1 MNIQRLAIHSESE
14 ADLELVLFDDPLGDV
29 LLHLMEDSQHGN
41 VGFPGSR
48 RGTDQQVLVCLVG
61 RIIHHRLDTIQG
73 FGILKGKLCNLQQKP
88 NVIRGILVI
97 CKTI

>member
-1 MNIQRLAIHSESE
+1 M
-14 ADLELVLFDDPLGDV
+14 
-29 LLHLMEDSQHGN
+29 LHLVEDGQHGN

-61 RIIHHRLDTIQG
+61 RIIHHGLDTIQG

-88 NVIRGILVI
+88 NVIRGTVNVLYLA
-97 CKTI
+97 CTIFGGISIFGYLAWI

>member
-1 MNIQRLAIHSESE
+1 MNSETE

-29 LLHLMEDSQHGN
+29 LLHLVEDGQHCN
-41 VGFPGSR
+41 VCFPGSR

-61 RIIHHRLDTIQG
+61 RIIHHGLDTIKG

-88 NVIRGILVI
+88 NVISGILVI